1 MLKRSLCVVALACG
15 CSPAVLPATGRAPS
29 APSSFAR
36 SAPVERPLVAA
47 RAHHARHVA
56 RLAPPFAASG
66 LTRRVPDSEP
76 MTAFAVAP

>member
-15 CSPAVLPATGRAPS
+15 CSPAVLPATARAPS
-29 APSSFAR
+29 LPSGVARNAR
-36 SAPVERPLVAA
+36 SEAQLLAA
-47 RAHHARHVA
+47 RPHHARHVA

-76 MTAFAVAP
+76 MTALVVAP